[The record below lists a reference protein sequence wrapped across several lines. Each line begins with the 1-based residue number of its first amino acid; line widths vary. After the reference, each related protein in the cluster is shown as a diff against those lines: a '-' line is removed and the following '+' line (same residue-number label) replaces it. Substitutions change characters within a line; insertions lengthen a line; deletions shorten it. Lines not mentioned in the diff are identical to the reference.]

1 MVQLAPAKMGR
12 PGRRVSAL
20 GDELPLVGWVDRG
33 VAGAVA
39 DVVAA

>member
-1 MVQLAPAKMGR
+1 MRFATAKMGQLVK
-12 PGRRVSAL
+12 PVSAL